1 MTPKPGIWRR
11 HSLSSPLIRIYAFAY
26 RNWLFAMKNFFA
38 FTEVLFWPII
48 GIISIGLMG
57 GFLTLKSEMLFF
69 LLTGAIVSGVL
80 QTSQLDVAYGF
91 LYDVWSKSVKQTFI
105 APVKNYDYII
115 GSWIIGT
122 VRGVAAFFM
131 LWLISALLFKFRLP
145 PLEYV
150 LYSMAGVYLTAMIT
164 GMTVIFFILMFG
176 QRIDIIAWMLS
187 VLLMLLCGVYY
198 PVTYL
203 PKWIAKIAEALPLTY
218 FLEYF
223 RAGYGFPLNFTN
235 PLVKGFGLSFIYMA
249 ALYFMIEAAFK
260 RAKKS
265 GMIIRLSE

>member
-1 MTPKPGIWRR
+1 MN
-11 HSLSSPLIRIYAFAY
+11 LSLIRIYAFAY
-26 RNWLFAMKNFFA
+26 RNWIFALKNFFA

-57 GFLTLKSEMLFF
+57 GFLELRPEMLFF

-105 APVKNYDYII
+105 APVRNIDYIA
-115 GSWIIGT
+115 GSWIVGT
-122 VRGVAAFFM
+122 LRGIIAFFM
-131 LWLISALLFKFRLP
+131 LWAISAAFFKFKLP
-145 PLEYV
+145 DINYV
-150 LYSMAGVYLTAMIT
+150 LFAMAGVYLTAMIT

-187 VLLMLLCGVYY
+187 VLLMLICGVYY

-203 PKWIAKIAEALPLTY
+203 PYWTAKAAELLPLTY

-235 PLVKGFGLSFIYMA
+235 PLMKGFGLCIFYMGV
-249 ALYFMIEAAFK
+249 LYFLIELSFK
-260 RAKKS
+260 RARKT
-265 GMIIRLSE
+265 GMILRLSE